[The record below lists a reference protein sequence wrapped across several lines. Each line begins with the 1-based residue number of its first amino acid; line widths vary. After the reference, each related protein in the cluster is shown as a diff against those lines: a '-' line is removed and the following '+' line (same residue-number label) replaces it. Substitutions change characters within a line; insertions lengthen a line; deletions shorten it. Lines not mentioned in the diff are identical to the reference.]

1 MFTNVNLQ
9 LYIFVF
15 QNVLMDSKRL
25 SQLHKLHKE
34 KSLFGRYISPKI
46 IEPLLID
53 LQANFKITVIGFS
66 VENRPI
72 HSLEIGRGK
81 TKILI
86 WSQMHG
92 NESTTTKAVF
102 DLLNVFKSD
111 EETFK
116 ILLERCTICIIPML
130 NPDGSHYYTRV
141 NANKVDLNRDAQ
153 DLSQPESKVLRE
165 YFNAFKPDYCFNLHG
180 QRTIFGTGNTGNSAT
195 LSFLSPAE
203 DALRT
208 VTNTRKK
215 AMAVIAAIAENLKK
229 DLPNAIGRYDDGFN
243 SNCVGDTFQMLN
255 APTVL
260 FEAGHYKEDYQREKT
275 RLFIFKSL
283 YFGLAAIANGVD
295 EANYSNYFDI
305 PENEKNFYD
314 VILRN
319 TKLSLTTDSF
329 IDIAIQF
336 EEILKETAIN
346 FVPKVLKIENLN
358 KFYGHKEIDAKGALV
373 LNEKNDLLK
382 VTDEIVFVMLNSEK
396 YLIKP

>member
-1 MFTNVNLQ
+1 MFTIVNLQ

-53 LQANFKITVIGFS
+53 LEPNFKISVIGFS

-72 HSLEIGRGK
+72 HSIEIGTGK
-81 TKILI
+81 TKILM

-111 EETFK
+111 EEIFK
-116 ILLERCTICIIPML
+116 IILERCTICIIPML

-165 YFNAFKPDYCFNLHG
+165 CFNAFKPDYCFNLHG
-180 QRTIFGTGNTGNSAT
+180 QRTIFGAGNTGNSAT

-203 DALRT
+203 DTRRT

-215 AMAVIAAIAENLKK
+215 AMAIIAAIAENLKK

-243 SNCVGDTFQMLN
+243 SNCVGDTFQMLK
-255 APTVL
+255 APTIL

-295 EANYSNYFDI
+295 EANHSSYFDI

-314 VILRN
+314 VIIRN
-319 TKLSLTTDSF
+319 AKLSSTTDSF

-336 EEILKETAIN
+336 EEILKETSID
-346 FVPKVLKIENLN
+346 FVPKVIKIENL
-358 KFYGHKEIDAKGALV
+358 KRFYAHKEIDAKGALV
-373 LNEKNDLLK
+373 LNEKNECLK
-382 VTDEIVFVMLNSEK
+382 VTDEIVFVLLNNK
-396 YLIKP
+396 KILIKS